1 MPFNQI
7 IDLNTSGNVGRN
19 SYEILLMSTNVIDVA
34 RTTAG
39 STPLTLL
46 EQITLPPGYLRVGD
60 CVRATV
66 QAEIISGIVTA
77 SFEVTCS
84 GFTIAGSF
92 LDTFTTGSFGGTT
105 VGHANLL
112 PPNTAIPQPGDA
124 LFSFQR
130 SFTPHALLSSGE
142 VQTLG
147 QFPLYSTLNTRVP
160 ITIGLTGGISSSTG
174 VCRVRC
180 AFYCVEV
187 LRRAN

>member
-34 RTTAG
+34 TTTAG
-39 STPLTLL
+39 PTPATLL

-60 CVRATV
+60 CLRASV
-66 QAEIISGIVTA
+66 QAEIISGNLTA
-77 SFEVTCS
+77 EFVVTCS
-84 GFTIAGSF
+84 GFEIAIAY
-92 LDTFTTGSFGGTT
+92 LDTVTTGNSAGTT
-105 VGHANLL
+105 IGHANILR
-112 PPNTAIPQPGDA
+112 PNTAIPQPGDA

-130 SFTPHALLSSGE
+130 SRTPNALLPFGD

-147 QFPLYSTLNTRVP
+147 QFSLLTTLNTRVP
-160 ITIGLTGGISSSTG
+160 ITIGLRGEILGSTG
-174 VCRVRC
+174 PCRARC